1 MGFHKA
7 TIALQ
12 MVDAAENAIEYVSG
26 WLSENGTIGFHRTSD
41 GKRWVAT
48 DIASGARICIG
59 DTRKECAEWC
69 EINRKKIED
78 KRLDTIYAQYVIDFK
93 EKIKKEL
100 ETLQAQELKTE

>member
-12 MVDAAENAIEYVSG
+12 MIDAAENAIEYASG
-26 WLSENGTIGFHRTSD
+26 WLSEDGTIGFHRTSN

-48 DIASGARICIG
+48 DIASGTRICIG

-69 EINRKKIED
+69 EVNKKKIED
-78 KRLDTIYAQYVIDFK
+78 RRLDIIYIQYVIDLR
-93 EKIKKEL
+93 EKIRKEL
-100 ETLQAQELKTE
+100 ETL